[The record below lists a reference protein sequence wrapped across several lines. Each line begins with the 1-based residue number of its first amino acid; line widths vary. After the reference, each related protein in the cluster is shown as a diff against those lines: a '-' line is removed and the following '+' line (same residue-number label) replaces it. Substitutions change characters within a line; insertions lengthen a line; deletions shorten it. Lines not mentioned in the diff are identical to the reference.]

1 MQLVLSPPPRREYGH
16 RGSVSDLEAP
26 DPAAMAL
33 RLCRHGADSL
43 AARMKPV
50 PLGYLHGEYVECT
63 CGYGHRRA
71 RLVEC
76 PGGCSRWFMSDDT
89 GVWAAKLDA

>member
-1 MQLVLSPPPRREYGH
+1 MLVLGPPPRRGFGD
-16 RGSVSDLEAP
+16 RGYTSDLAGP
-26 DPAAMAL
+26 DPAAAAL
-33 RLCRHGADSL
+33 RLCRNGADSL
-43 AARMKPV
+43 AARMRLV
-50 PLGYLHGEYVECT
+50 PEGYLHGEFVECT

-76 PGGCSRWFMSDDT
+76 PGRCSRWFMSDDT

>member
-1 MQLVLSPPPRREYGH
+1 MLVLGPPSRRTFGE
-16 RGSVSDLEAP
+16 RGYVTDLAGP
-26 DPAAMAL
+26 DPAAAAL

-43 AARMKPV
+43 AARMRPV
-50 PLGYLHGEYVECT
+50 PQGYLHGDYVECA

-76 PGGCSRWFMSDDT
+76 PGGCSRWFMSDDA